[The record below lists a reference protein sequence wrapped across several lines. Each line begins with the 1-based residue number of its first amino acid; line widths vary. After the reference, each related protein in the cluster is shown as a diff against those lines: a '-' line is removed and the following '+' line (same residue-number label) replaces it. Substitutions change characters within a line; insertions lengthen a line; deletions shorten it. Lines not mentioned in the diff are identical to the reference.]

1 MAQPSH
7 FQFPLFPLSTVL
19 YPGALLPL
27 RIFEPRYL
35 RMISDCLK
43 RERGFVVCLI
53 SSGRE
58 TGQAANFHSI
68 GTVAKIIDW
77 DDTQGLLQV
86 TCEGDRRVQVL
97 NSTVADDQL
106 ISAEAVYLEREMETG
121 ISVQDQPLADMV
133 AQFFN
138 QQQIEIDDEQ
148 LCNASWIG
156 FRLAQLLPLSPSRK
170 QWLLELTNPT
180 LRLSALAEDIQ
191 HLRSEDKLPGPL
203 Q

>member
-7 FQFPLFPLSTVL
+7 FKFPLFPLSTVL
-19 YPGALLPL
+19 YPGTLLPL

-58 TGQAANFHSI
+58 TGQAANFHPI

-77 DDTQGLLQV
+77 DDSQGMLQV

-106 ISAEAVYLEREMETG
+106 VSAEAVYLEREMETG
-121 ISVQDQPLADMV
+121 ISVQDQPLAEMV
-133 AQFFN
+133 ARFFN

-148 LCNASWIG
+148 LCNASWIS

-191 HLRSEDKLPGPL
+191 RLRSEDKLPGPL

>member
-7 FQFPLFPLSTVL
+7 FKFPLFPLSTVL

-58 TGQAANFHSI
+58 TGQAANFHPI

-106 ISAEAVYLEREMETG
+106 VSAEAVYLEREMETG
-121 ISVQDQPLADMV
+121 ISVQDQPLAEMV
-133 AQFFN
+133 ARFFN

-148 LCNASWIG
+148 LCNASWIS

>member
-7 FQFPLFPLSTVL
+7 FKFPLFPLSTVL

-58 TGQAANFHSI
+58 TGQAANFHPI

-77 DDTQGLLQV
+77 DDSQGMLQV

-106 ISAEAVYLEREMETG
+106 VSAEAVYLEREMETG
-121 ISVQDQPLADMV
+121 ISVQDQPLAEMV
-133 AQFFN
+133 ARFFN

-148 LCNASWIG
+148 LCNASWIS

-191 HLRSEDKLPGPL
+191 RLRSEDKLPGPL

>member
-58 TGQAANFHSI
+58 TGQAANFHPI

-77 DDTQGLLQV
+77 DDSQGMLQV

-106 ISAEAVYLEREMETG
+106 VSAEAVYLEREMETG
-121 ISVQDQPLADMV
+121 ISVQDQPLAEMV
-133 AQFFN
+133 ARFFN

-148 LCNASWIG
+148 LCNASWIS

-191 HLRSEDKLPGPL
+191 RLRSEDKLPGPL

>member
-7 FQFPLFPLSTVL
+7 FKFPLFPLSTVL

-121 ISVQDQPLADMV
+121 ISVQDQPLAEMV
-133 AQFFN
+133 ARFFN

-148 LCNASWIG
+148 LCNASWIS

>member
-7 FQFPLFPLSTVL
+7 FKFPLFPLSTVL

-58 TGQAANFHSI
+58 TGQAANFHPI

-77 DDTQGLLQV
+77 DDSQGMLQV

-97 NSTVADDQL
+97 NSRIADDQL
-106 ISAEAVYLEREMETG
+106 VSAETIYLEREMETG
-121 ISVQDQPLADMV
+121 ISVQDQPLAEMV
-133 AQFFN
+133 ARFFN

-148 LCNASWIG
+148 LCNASWIS

-191 HLRSEDKLPGPL
+191 RLRSEDKLPGPL